1 MIEIETKKSIEVVD
15 ITSQVQKIIEESTLE
30 GGLCLVYTLHTTT
43 GITINEAESGL
54 IQDILNLLST
64 LVPQGTGYL
73 HDRTD
78 GNAHAHLQAV
88 LLGNSTAVAFD
99 RRRLILGTW
108 QRILFLELDGPR
120 RKVLVKNYLT
130 NKEVEY

>member
-15 ITSQVQKIIEESTLE
+15 ITAQVQKAIEESDRE
-30 GGLCLVYTLHTTT
+30 SGLCLVYTLHTTT
-43 GITINEAESGL
+43 GIIINEAESGL

-64 LVPQGTGYL
+64 LVPQAIGYS
-73 HDRTD
+73 HDRSD

-88 LLGNSTAVAFD
+88 LLGNSSAVAFE

-108 QRILFLELDGPR
+108 QKILFLELDGPR
-120 RKVLVKNYLT
+120 RRKVLVKTLGD
-130 NKEVEY
+130 

>member
-30 GGLCLVYTLHTTT
+30 SGLCLVYTLHTTT

-120 RKVLVKNYLT
+120 RRKVLVKTLPD
-130 NKEVEY
+130 